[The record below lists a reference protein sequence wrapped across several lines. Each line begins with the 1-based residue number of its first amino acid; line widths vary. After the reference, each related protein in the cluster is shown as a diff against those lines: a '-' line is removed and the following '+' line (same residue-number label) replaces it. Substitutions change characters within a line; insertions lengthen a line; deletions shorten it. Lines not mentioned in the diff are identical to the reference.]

1 MASNGRGSAATVKDI
16 KKDLQSLRD
25 DVSHLAEQI
34 SGELT
39 EGGTEALAQ
48 ARDRIDNIRQ
58 SVNEALLEKSHEA
71 SNAASDIADAFEETL
86 RNRPLTTL
94 AVVLGLGFVFGA
106 SWRK

>member
-1 MASNGRGSAATVKDI
+1 MTSNGRGSTATVKDI

-48 ARDRIDNIRQ
+48 AKDRIDNIRQ
-58 SVNEALLEKSHEA
+58 SVNDALLEKSHEA
-71 SNAASDIADAFEETL
+71 SSAASDIADAFEEAL
-86 RNRPLTTL
+86 KNRPLTTL

-106 SWRK
+106 SWRR